1 MCRDRSRNTPC
12 HHAALYNR
20 VDIVKWC
27 IENGFDVNMAGD
39 QGYTSLHFAAK
50 HGWVPSG
57 RCCGG
62 RVGVAAVGQ
71 LWQLAVAALPCQSAT
86 SMHRA
91 SCCSRIGCF
100 IFLSRALF
108 LSRACARSLSLPDA
122 PSHPFVSPHPFSLL
136 SPLFSLSRTRS
147 LTRSLFLSLSISCAL
162 FSSLPLPLSLSLSP
176 PGPRRYG
183 EMVAYLLDAGASIS
197 ALSGDQKTPAMVW
210 SFINPRP

>member
-91 SCCSRIGCF
+91 SCFSRLGCF

-136 SPLFSLSRTRS
+136 SPLLLPLSHP
-147 LTRSLFLSLSISCAL
+147 LPH
-162 FSSLPLPLSLSLSP
+162 PLPLSLLVYFLRPLLLSP
-176 PGPRRYG
+176 SAPLSLPLPPWTSQVRGDGSVSIGCRGQHLCTQWGP
-183 EMVAYLLDAGASIS
+183 E
-197 ALSGDQKTPAMVW
+197 
-210 SFINPRP
+210 NPRHGMEFHKP